1 MKHTILLAV
10 ISLAGIATASAQDV
24 PVLDLD
30 NCLSIALT
38 ESPTIKVADLEV
50 KRVDYSRKEV
60 IGQLLPLSLIHI

>member
-38 ESPTIKVADLEV
+38 ESPTTRAK
-50 KRVDYSRKEV
+50 KS
-60 IGQLLPLSLIHI
+60 